1 MKEFLIKCAP
11 QLTEFAFAE
20 TLNQTFEI
28 QLLQSFI
35 DNPQSV
41 NDWVHYVIA
50 HPQLDIRVIHSPLHQ
65 GADIDWDDL
74 LNEQTL
80 EIVRNT
86 CVLGERLAN
95 HYGKPMPI
103 VFHFGGDVEKI
114 KQTPL
119 LKENYLRII
128 QGLLH
133 DFPNVLFYL
142 ENVTIVGIDKKN
154 GRRTY
159 RDADVETVPQF
170 VRWLRESLN
179 EPKRFKTVLDTCHA
193 LMVIRLLNVLDLPVT
208 LEDFFQAHE
217 GLCGLI
223 HLANCRHYGLGPD
236 HGTPFEETDQDLLVQ
251 LLDLYDRHQFNCP
264 LTLEINEPDYLKY
277 ENYQKTVSTLKKLGY
292 EI

>member
-20 TLNQTFEI
+20 TLSQTFEI

-86 CVLGERLAN
+86 CALGERLAN

-142 ENVTIVGIDKKN
+142 ENVTVHCRSTLIYSSFS
-154 GRRTY
+154 T
-159 RDADVETVPQF
+159 
-170 VRWLRESLN
+170 
-179 EPKRFKTVLDTCHA
+179 KRCSG
-193 LMVIRLLNVLDLPVT
+193 M
-208 LEDFFQAHE
+208 
-217 GLCGLI
+217 
-223 HLANCRHYGLGPD
+223 
-236 HGTPFEETDQDLLVQ
+236 
-251 LLDLYDRHQFNCP
+251 
-264 LTLEINEPDYLKY
+264 YLKILCLF
-277 ENYQKTVSTLKKLGY
+277 TISCSILV
-292 EI
+292 